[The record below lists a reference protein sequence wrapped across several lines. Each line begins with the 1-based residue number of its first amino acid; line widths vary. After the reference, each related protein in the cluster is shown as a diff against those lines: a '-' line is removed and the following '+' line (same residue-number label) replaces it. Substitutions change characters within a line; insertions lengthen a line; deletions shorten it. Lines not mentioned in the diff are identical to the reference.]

1 MGMLIFEDS
10 EGLKREIMEYEGP
23 KTAKPTTPSLHYS
36 TTPIILKLLISTS

>member
-23 KTAKPTTPSLHYS
+23 KTGKLTTTILHHSNTQIMFSY
-36 TTPIILKLLISTS
+36 